1 MCGIFSLFLNRPL
14 AEADLALA
22 RAGRQ
27 LLRHRGPDAEGE
39 WYDLEAGVYL
49 GHRRL
54 SIIDPTPASNQPM
67 ARDGSVL
74 CQNGEIY
81 NYPNLKQQLRQ
92 RGINFTTNGDT
103 EVLLRAWQTWGEETL
118 DRLDAMFAFAL
129 WDRERGYLAVDP
141 FGEKPL
147 YTAETPDGLYVSSEI
162 EPLATLLQLDPY
174 LQGRDLAAYLSFGYV
189 SPPATAYKEIHR
201 VEAGTLLTVERG
213 TVVRRKKYWS
223 VPEFRHTAGPARVLS
238 ERDLDRLHEILVE
251 SVRGRLLADVPL
263 CLFLSSGV
271 DSSLVAAI
279 ASQDLGVKPDCIT
292 VSYPNSSVPDEGGEA
307 AEVAAYLGLGHRII
321 ETESDPSQ
329 VSPDNVLDLFGQPCE
344 SLTSLSVYQMC
355 RAAASN
361 HKVAL
366 TGTGGDEIFFGYQKH
381 SDIYRHRHFYGLP
394 EWLRRGLGACA
405 RPIAARSARLAQLTY
420 AFGVPDH
427 QLYVAHKC
435 YPTIDWL
442 QRLEG
447 FDEWTEAAFGGP
459 RRPLDEQTAQNEISL
474 ALAGLRLVVM
484 DAASMRASLEI
495 RTPFLNRG
503 LVETIAEMDPRSFF
517 AFGQKDALRRLLR
530 RYLPEHL
537 VDRPKRGFV
546 FPQDLYLD
554 MHGRK
559 GIQIPGLAQDLVD
572 EVWQR
577 RNTSPGWRRQAV
589 RLIALERF
597 FTRHQELRQVA

>member
-14 AEADLALA
+14 TEADLALA

-27 LLRHRGPDAEGE
+27 ALRHRGPDAEGE
-39 WYDLEAGVYL
+39 WYDLDAGVYL

-54 SIIDPTPASNQPM
+54 SIIDPTSASNQPM
-67 ARDGSVL
+67 VRDGSVL
-74 CQNGEIY
+74 CHNGEIY
-81 NYPNLKQQLRQ
+81 NYPALKQQLRQ
-92 RGINFTTNGDT
+92 TGVSFTSDGDT
-103 EVLLRAWQTWGEETL
+103 EVLLRAWQAWGEASL

-129 WDRERGYLAVDP
+129 WDGQRGFLAIDP

-147 YTAETPDGLYVSSEI
+147 YTAETADGLYVSSEI
-162 EPLATLLQLDPY
+162 GPLAELLELEPH
-174 LQGRDLAAYLSFGYV
+174 LQGSDLAAYLSFGYV
-189 SPPATAYKEIHR
+189 SPPATAYKEIRR
-201 VEAGTLLTVERG
+201 VEAGTLLTIERG
-213 TVVRRKKYWS
+213 AVVRHKKYWS
-223 VPEFRHTAGPARVLS
+223 APEFRHAAGPARTLS

-251 SVRGRLLADVPL
+251 SVKGRLLADVPL
-263 CLFLSSGV
+263 CLFLSSGI

-279 ASQDLGVKPDCIT
+279 ASRDLDVKPRCIT
-292 VSYPNSSVPDEGGEA
+292 ISYPNSSVPDESGEA
-307 AEVAAYLGLGHRII
+307 AKVAAYLGLDHQVI

-355 RAAASN
+355 RAAAAG

-394 EWLRRGLGACA
+394 EWLRLALGACA
-405 RPIAARSARLAQLTY
+405 GPIAARSARLAQLTY
-420 AFGVPDH
+420 GFGVPDH

-442 QRLEG
+442 KRLEG
-447 FDEWTEAAFGGP
+447 FEEWTETAFGGP
-459 RRPLDEQTAQNEISL
+459 RRPLAEQTAQNEISHS
-474 ALAGLRLVVM
+474 LAGLRLVVM
-484 DAASMRASLEI
+484 DAASMRASLEL
-495 RTPFLNRG
+495 RTPFLNRN

-517 AFGQKDALRRLLR
+517 AFGQKDVLRRLLK

-546 FPQDLYLD
+546 FPQDLYLE
-554 MHGRK
+554 MHGRE
-559 GIQIPGLAQDLVD
+559 GLRIPGLRQDLID
-572 EVWQR
+572 EVWRR
-577 RNTSPGWRRQAV
+577 RNSSPGWRRQAV

-597 FTRHQELRQVA
+597 FARHQALRQVA